1 MTAVIT
7 NVNAVR
13 GAVSTWPGR
22 IVVIFIAAVLVGG
35 TVMVVRGNTGGAAVT
50 HRTAEVTRG
59 TISQLVAISGSV
71 NPAGQARLNFRS
83 SGRLS
88 AVLVSV
94 GQQVTAGQE
103 LARIEATDLENALAN
118 ARSTLANAESN
129 LQRQFQAQADAQR
142 SLDNAR
148 RSAGSDVAAAEAA
161 LAKIKSNYATSRS
174 NYTSLTST
182 AVTEISAFQ
191 GSLATIQS
199 QIDALIAL
207 MGQIVGGGD
216 TGDLRN
222 ALNALIGTSTSLQNA
237 QANST
242 SLLTPALA
250 EYQSTRGTMLSLIGD
265 FESAVNAGGDTTAIT
280 SGYQLAQTNHAIATS
295 RLTSALDT
303 TSSALATIQ
312 NGVVTAQS
320 ALSTPATRILRTP
333 FDQWRTDLAALYA
346 LVGGEQQR
354 VSTVKVRVSQST
366 SAANTLT
373 DAINGSYAT
382 AMQNVP
388 ATIERARQ
396 AVQSAESAL
405 ASKPADIQSAQNN
418 VASAQL
424 AVQTAQANLDN
435 ATLRAPS
442 AGVVQAI
449 NGTVG
454 EPASASTTNPVI
466 LLANTGTVQLHGT
479 VGEADVSKLK
489 LGQVARIT
497 IDALGAD
504 NTRMT
509 GKVTG
514 IDPVATIQQGVPVYG
529 IDVTIDIASAG
540 VRPGMSG
547 TANVILATRQ
557 DVLTVPNLAIK
568 SQGGRRY
575 VQVLRDG
582 QPVDVAATFGISNDT
597 VTEVTGGD
605 LQEGDLVVLPQPRTG
620 ATAAPA
626 GGRLG
631 GGVPA
636 GGQPGQIIQRP

>member
-1 MTAVIT
+1 M
-7 NVNAVR
+7 R

-22 IVVIFIAAVLVGG
+22 ILVIFIAAALVGG
-35 TVMVVRGNTGGAAVT
+35 AVMVARGGTGSAKVDY
-50 HRTAEVTRG
+50 RTAEVTRG

-88 AVLVSV
+88 AILVSV

-103 LARIEATDLENALAN
+103 LARIEATDLENTLAN
-118 ARSTLANAESN
+118 AKSSLANAESN
-129 LQRQFQAQADAQR
+129 LQRQYQSQADAQR
-142 SLDNAR
+142 NVDNAR
-148 RSAGSDVAAAEAA
+148 RSADSDVAAAQAA
-161 LAKIKSNYATSRS
+161 LAKMKSNYTTARS

-182 AVTEISAFQ
+182 AVTDISAFQ
-191 GSLATIQS
+191 SSLATIDS

-222 ALNALIGTSTSLQNA
+222 ALNALIGTSTSLENA
-237 QANST
+237 QANSA

-250 EYQSTRGTMLSLIGD
+250 EYQSARSTMLSLIGE
-265 FESAVNAGGDTTAIT
+265 FEAAAAAGSDTTTLA
-280 SGYQLAQTNHAIATS
+280 SSYQLAQTNHAIATS

-303 TSSALATIQ
+303 TSSAIATIQ
-312 NGVVTAQS
+312 NGVVSAQA
-320 ALSTPATRILRTP
+320 ALSTPATRNLHTP
-333 FDQWRTDLAALYA
+333 FDQWRTDLAALYG

-354 VSTVKVRVSQST
+354 VSTVKVKISQST
-366 SAANTLT
+366 ASANTLT
-373 DAINGSYAT
+373 DAINGSYVT
-382 AMQNVP
+382 AVQNVP
-388 ATIERARQ
+388 TTVDRTRQ
-396 AVQSAESAL
+396 TVQSAESTL
-405 ASKPADIQSAQNN
+405 ASKPADIQSAQNSI
-418 VASAQL
+418 ASAQL
-424 AVQTAQANLDN
+424 AVQTAQTNLEY

-454 EPASASTTNPVI
+454 EPASASTTTPVV

-504 NTRMT
+504 TKMT

-568 SQGGRRY
+568 SQAGRRY
-575 VQVLRDG
+575 VQVLQDG
-582 QPVDVAATFGISNDT
+582 QPVDVNVTFGIANDT

-605 LQEGDLVVLPQPRTG
+605 LKEGDLVVLPQPRTG
-620 ATAAPA
+620 ATAAP
-626 GGRLG
+626 GRLG
-631 GGVPA
+631 GAPVPGQ
-636 GGQPGQIIQRP
+636 GGQGIVIR